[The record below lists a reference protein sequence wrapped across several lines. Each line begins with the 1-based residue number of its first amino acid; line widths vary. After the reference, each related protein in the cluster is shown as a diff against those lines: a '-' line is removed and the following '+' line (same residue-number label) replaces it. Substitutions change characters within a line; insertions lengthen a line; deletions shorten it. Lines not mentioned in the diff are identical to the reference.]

1 HTKAFGFEKANVE
14 FRLGKIEQLTDDS
27 GMKTNSFDVI
37 VSNCV
42 VNLTPDKKKVLQ
54 QVYEMLKP
62 GGEFYFS
69 DMYADRPIPK
79 ELHSNKILWG
89 DIKYASCTYRLFKNK
104 SDEDSTIFDNKYGAL
119 VTYVTPMTYCENE
132 FLFDQSITLKLHDQP
147 QYFNAELI
155 NMLRISRYSDDF
167 KIDPII
173 DEKEI
178 PDLTNQ

>member
-1 HTKAFGFEKANVE
+1 
-14 FRLGKIEQLTDDS
+14 
-27 GMKTNSFDVI
+27 
-37 VSNCV
+37 
-42 VNLTPDKKKVLQ
+42 
-54 QVYEMLKP
+54 
-62 GGEFYFS
+62 
-69 DMYADRPIPK
+69 
-79 ELHSNKILWG
+79 

-155 NMLRISRYSDDF
+155 NMLRISRYSDNF

-178 PDLTNQ
+178 PDLTNQRSVNEVSNGHLSSNSSSL